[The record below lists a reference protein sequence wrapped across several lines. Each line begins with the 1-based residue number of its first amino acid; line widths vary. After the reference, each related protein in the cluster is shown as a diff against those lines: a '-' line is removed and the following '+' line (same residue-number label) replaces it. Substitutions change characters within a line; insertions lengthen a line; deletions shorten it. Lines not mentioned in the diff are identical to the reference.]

1 MVIKG
6 CLGDATESECRL
18 EGQVK
23 GGAPCPQLCSLPEFC
38 INLDVCLDV
47 GRPFGYW

>member
-6 CLGDATESECRL
+6 CLGDATESECRP

-23 GGAPCPQLCSLPEFC
+23 GGAPCPSTLQPPRILYKLR
-38 INLDVCLDV
+38 CLS
-47 GRPFGYW
+47 